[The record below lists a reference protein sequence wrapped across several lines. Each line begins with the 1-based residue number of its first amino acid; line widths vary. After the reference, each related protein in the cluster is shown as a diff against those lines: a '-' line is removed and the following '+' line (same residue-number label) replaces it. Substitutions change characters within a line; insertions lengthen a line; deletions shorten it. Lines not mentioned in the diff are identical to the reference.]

1 MISSARREDIV
12 SALRRGTVPSSGLD
26 ALAVGIDTFAP
37 TLDDELESVS
47 AGRGGFK
54 AVRGEYGTGKTFF
67 GRWLQERA
75 RARGFAATEVQ
86 INETETPLHRLET
99 VYRRLVE
106 HLGTA
111 DTASGAFRGVIDGWF
126 YALEQDVLADTSVD
140 ASDAEGLLL
149 RTNALMEARLGAIS
163 KTAPAFSAV
172 LRTYRRALAAGD
184 GMLADGLIS
193 WLAGQPNV
201 AASIKRAAGIKGDL
215 DHFGATN
222 FLVGLLTILRDSGFS
237 GLVMVLDEVETLQR
251 MRTDTREKGLNALRQ
266 WIDEIDAGR
275 YPGLYLVIT
284 GTPAFYDG
292 PQGVQRLAPLAQRL
306 HVDFG
311 TDRRFDNPRAVQI
324 RLAAF
329 DHTSLLAVGRRV
341 RDIYADGRPTNSAFG
356 RWWTTAIWTPLH
368 ARWPA
373 GWVARSVSRPVCSS
387 RSWCRMCWTAW
398 TCTNTSTPAS
408 TTPSRWPRPRCL
420 RRSGLRQVRR
430 PWTIS
435 SCERVRAA
443 APIAAV
449 PRRQHAGLEH
459 AATDATGSHC
469 AHSCGLTLFA
479 ARTDRRGE
487 DGSRCDSDAVEDAD
501 RGLARDERLV
511 HLPDQGAAEQ
521 PGASAHPLRRA
532 GGSACGGV
540 AWRHLAVPQE
550 PGASRCPRHPVDDTR
565 IHRGHAD
572 FGAGRSAS
580 MVRQPACRDRR

>member
-1 MISSARREDIV
+1 MISSVRREDIV

-26 ALAVGIDTFAP
+26 ALAVRIDTFAP

-47 AGRGGFK
+47 GGRGGFK

-126 YALEQDVLADTSVD
+126 YALEQDVLADASVD

-184 GMLADGLIS
+184 GLLADGLIS

-324 RLAAF
+324 RLASF

-341 RDIYADGRPTNSAFG
+341 RDIYADGHPNEQR
-356 RWWTTAIWTPLH
+356 L
-368 ARWPA
+368 
-373 GWVARSVSRPVCSS
+373 RSVVDDSYLDALARAV
-387 RSWCRMCWTAW
+387 AGGLGGKVGV
-398 TCTNTSTPAS
+398 A
-408 TTPSRWPRPRCL
+408 PRLFLKKLVSDVLDRVDLHEDFDPRKHYTL
-420 RRSGLRQVRR
+420 TLAETEMSA
-430 PWTIS
+430 T
-435 SCERVRAA
+435 ERAA
-443 APIAAV
+443 ASAA
-449 PRRQHAGLEH
+449 
-459 AATDATGSHC
+459 S
-469 AHSCGLTLFA
+469 
-479 ARTDRRGE
+479 
-487 DGSRCDSDAVEDAD
+487 
-501 RGLARDERLV
+501 
-511 HLPDQGAAEQ
+511 
-521 PGASAHPLRRA
+521 
-532 GGSACGGV
+532 
-540 AWRHLAVPQE
+540 
-550 PGASRCPRHPVDDTR
+550 VDD
-565 IHRGHAD
+565 IEL
-572 FGAGRSAS
+572 
-580 MVRQPACRDRR
+580 

>member
-26 ALAVGIDTFAP
+26 ALAVGIDSFAP

-111 DTASGAFRGVIDGWF
+111 DTVSGAFRGVIDGWF
-126 YALEQDVLADTSVD
+126 YALEQDVLADASVD
-140 ASDAEGLLL
+140 ASDTQGLLL

-201 AASIKRAAGIKGDL
+201 AASIKRPAGIKGDL

-284 GTPAFYDG
+284 GTPALYDG

-324 RLAAF
+324 RLVAF
-329 DHTSLLAVGRRV
+329 VHSALLAVGRRV
-341 RDIYADGRPTNSAFG
+341 RDIYANGRPNEK
-356 RWWTTAIWTPLH
+356 R
-368 ARWPA
+368 
-373 GWVARSVSRPVCSS
+373 
-387 RSWCRMCWTAW
+387 
-398 TCTNTSTPAS
+398 
-408 TTPSRWPRPRCL
+408 L
-420 RRSGLRQVRR
+420 R
-430 PWTIS
+430 
-435 SCERVRAA
+435 
-443 APIAAV
+443 AV
-449 PRRQHAGLEH
+449 
-459 AATDATGSHC
+459 
-469 AHSCGLTLFA
+469 
-479 ARTDRRGE
+479 
-487 DGSRCDSDAVEDAD
+487 
-501 RGLARDERLV
+501 
-511 HLPDQGAAEQ
+511 
-521 PGASAHPLRRA
+521 
-532 GGSACGGV
+532 
-540 AWRHLAVPQE
+540 
-550 PGASRCPRHPVDDTR
+550 VDD
-565 IHRGHAD
+565 G
-572 FGAGRSAS
+572 
-580 MVRQPACRDRR
+580 